1 MKMSR
6 KPRAFIGSSREAIPY
21 AQAIAAGL
29 EFQVEV
35 NAWFAN
41 TFLPNDYTME
51 ALDREL
57 DANDFGIFVFAAE
70 DIATI
75 RGQTYFVTRDNTLFE
90 MGLFWGRLGRKRVYC
105 IIPNVVP
112 AGDETRPVSL
122 HLPSD
127 LEGLTLLKY
136 MADHSRGPES
146 AVTTACGRILAA
158 VAQEGLFKQRHEIM
172 DELEALQ
179 LRKDSVLQ
187 SLLEY
192 LRNVTIPDAAECYSA
207 AAEAVRNTILLPEGF
222 RVTGAAIWTR
232 VDDEYIGQ
240 VGGNV
245 GRGRRY
251 RLSENEGKSPEDEQI
266 FVLKIYGTHSWAF
279 FGRKQIAQ
287 IYVLCYALGKEHVL
301 SVHFSGNREL
311 TAEQLKFYV
320 EEVNHDLLSAIKELI
335 GGISSE

>member
-1 MKMSR
+1 MTMNR
-6 KPRAFIGSSREAIPY
+6 RPRAFIGSSREAIPY

-29 EFQVEV
+29 EFHVEV

-70 DIATI
+70 DVAII

-90 MGLFWGRLGRKRVYC
+90 MGLFWGRLGRRRVFC
-105 IIPNVVP
+105 IIPNTVP
-112 AGDETRPVSL
+112 SGGEDQPVSL

-127 LEGLTLLKY
+127 LDGLTLLKY
-136 MADHSRGPES
+136 MADHSRGPDS

-158 VAQEGLFKQRHEIM
+158 VASEGVFRQRHEL
-172 DELEALQ
+172 LEEMESVQ
-179 LRKDSVLQ
+179 TRKDSVLQ

-192 LRNVTIPDAAECYSA
+192 LRNVTIPDAGECYAA
-207 AAEAVRNTILLPEGF
+207 AAEAVRNSILVPAGF
-222 RVTGAAIWTR
+222 RVTGAAIWTQ
-232 VDDEYIGQ
+232 VDEDYIGQ

-245 GRGRRY
+245 GKGRRY
-251 RLSENEGKSPEDEQI
+251 HLADNEGKQTEEEQI
-266 FVLKIYGTHSWAF
+266 VVLKIYGTDNWTF

-287 IYVLCYALGKEHVL
+287 VYVLCYALGKEHVL

-311 TAEQLKFYV
+311 TEEQLRFYV
-320 EEVNHDLLSAIKELI
+320 EEVNHDLFSTIKELI
-335 GGISSE
+335 GGIRDE